1 MGVREVLGVISTF
14 VPRTHH
20 EGNLSEVD
28 ARLGEPVIEQL
39 RRVGHRPGVVSS
51 KYGRPAFSRING
63 ITLAPDGR
71 AASGADSFSD
81 VGTAAPAS

>member
-1 MGVREVLGVISTF
+1 MDDVALHI
-14 VPRTHH
+14 H
-20 EGNLSEVD
+20 E
-28 ARLGEPVIEQL
+28 R
-39 RRVGHRPGVVSS
+39 VSS
-51 KYGRPAFSRING
+51 EYGRPAFSRING